1 MKDWDKN
8 GSNDDDD
15 EHDDESEEED
25 HGKARPNLKN
35 KNLKF
40 KNKK

>member
-15 EHDDESEEED
+15 EHDNDDESEED
-25 HGKARPNLKN
+25 HGNTRPNIKN
-35 KNLKF
+35 KKLKF
-40 KNKK
+40 KK